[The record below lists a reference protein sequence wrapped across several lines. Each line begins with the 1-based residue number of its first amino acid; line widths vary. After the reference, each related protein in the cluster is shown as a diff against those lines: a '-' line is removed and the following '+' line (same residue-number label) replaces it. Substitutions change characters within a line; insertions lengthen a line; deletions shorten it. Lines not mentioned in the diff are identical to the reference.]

1 MKLGRNVIA
10 IFIAIAA
17 LIPFAGRWDDAW
29 AAESNKAAEAKVAK
43 NPEAPACDRSQFHLV
58 VDVGHTEEVY
68 GALSARNAVEYDFNL
83 RQAKEIEKSLV
94 DDGFTKTTLLV
105 THGPARPSLVKRV
118 ASANRL
124 LPHLFL
130 SIHHDSVPDQFLE
143 NWEYEGRPSHF
154 SDRFKGYSLFVSKDN
169 PNLRASLQFGRLI
182 GLRLKESGVPFA
194 SQYTQPFMGHKRRE
208 LVDAEAG
215 VYRYDAL
222 QVLKN
227 TRMPAVLLEAGSI
240 INRDEELAMNS
251 PERRAIITAA
261 VKSAVESFCDSEWP
275 KPKATR
281 SVSTAKTSK
290 TAVVKPAQ

>member
-1 MKLGRNVIA
+1 MKQSRDVMA
-10 IFIAIAA
+10 ILIAA
-17 LIPFAGRWDDAW
+17 AALMPLTGAGAR
-29 AAESNKAAEAKVAK
+29 AAESNKAAEASKVAK
-43 NPEAPACDRSQFHLV
+43 NSEAPACDRSQFHLV
-58 VDVGHTEEVY
+58 VDVGHSEEVY
-68 GALSARNAVEYDFNL
+68 GALSARNAGEYDFNL
-83 RQAKEIEKSLV
+83 RLAKEIDKSLV

-118 ASANRL
+118 AAANRL

-130 SIHHDSVPDQFLE
+130 SIHHDSVPDQFLQ
-143 NWEYEGRPSHF
+143 NWEYEGKPSHF

-169 PNLRASLQFGRLI
+169 PNLKASMEFGRLI

-227 TRMPAVLLEAGSI
+227 THMPAVLLEAGSI
-240 INRDEELAMNS
+240 INRDEELEMNS
-251 PERRAIITAA
+251 PEHRAIITAA

-281 SVSTAKTSK
+281 SVSAAKPSRTAAAKR
-290 TAVVKPAQ
+290 AP

>member
-10 IFIAIAA
+10 IFVAVAA
-17 LIPFAGRWDDAW
+17 LTPLAGRWDDAW
-29 AAESNKAAEAKVAK
+29 AAESNKAAESKVAK
-43 NPEAPACDRSQFHLV
+43 NPEAPACDRSQFRMV

-68 GALSARNAVEYDFNL
+68 GALSARNAGEYDFNL

-118 ASANRL
+118 AAANRL

-130 SIHHDSVPDQFLE
+130 SIHHDSVPDQFLQ
-143 NWEYEGRPSHF
+143 NWEYEGKPSHF

-169 PNLRASLQFGRLI
+169 PNLKASLQFGRLI

-227 TRMPAVLLEAGSI
+227 THMPAVLLEAGSI
-240 INRDEELAMNS
+240 INRDEELEMNS

-275 KPKATR
+275 KPSRPIVAGKP
-281 SVSTAKTSK
+281 SK
-290 TAVVKPAQ
+290 TAAAKRAP